1 MMLAAEKKKDVVVL
15 EADESKIG
23 DQVYVEGISLP
34 KKFSTITFDDFL
46 KYKMKVKYR
55 KVFLVG
61 NEEADKVKFLKTK
74 HEEIKANI
82 NDNAKVC

>member
-1 MMLAAEKKKDVVVL
+1 
-15 EADESKIG
+15 
-23 DQVYVEGISLP
+23 
-34 KKFSTITFDDFL
+34 
-46 KYKMKVKYR
+46 MKVKYR